1 MANLILNGS
10 TSGSVT
16 LSSPAVSGTTT
27 LTLPTTS
34 GTVVTD
40 SATQTLTN
48 KTLTSPILTTPALG
62 TPSALVLTNAT
73 GLPASSLPAGTV
85 LQVVSTTKADTQTIT
100 GSSYVQISG
109 LTATIT
115 PANSANKILIS
126 VSVGFG
132 GGTNFYPAFTLYR
145 NSTAINL
152 NSGSG
157 TGEECSFGFQN
168 PTSAERYFQVNHQFL
183 DSPSLTSAI
192 TYSVYVSPMRTASQ
206 TININ
211 TANSVADNNQLKGTS
226 TITVMEIKG

>member
-1 MANLILNGS
+1 MSSVVISGN
-10 TSGSVT
+10 TSGTIT
-16 LSSPAVSGTTT
+16 LDAPNVAGTTV
-27 LTLPTTS
+27 LTLPTAN
-34 GTVVTD
+34 GTV
-40 SATQTLTN
+40 
-48 KTLTSPILTTPALG
+48 LTTAN
-62 TPSALVLTNAT
+62 V
-73 GLPASSLPAGTV
+73 SSNLPAGSV

-126 VSVGFG
+126 VSVGFS

-145 NSTAINL
+145 DSTAINL

-183 DSPSLTSAI
+183 DSPSSTSSI
-192 TYSVYVSPMRTASQ
+192 TYSVYVSPMRTSSQ

-211 TANSVADNNQLKGTS
+211 TANTVADNNQLKGTS